1 MGREWKGLL
10 DLGGTDAVLRAVVSA
25 CLGQYRRNEAQLLA
39 ALDGE
44 TLHQARAS
52 LRRLRSAL
60 RLFQPLTSPQLALEA
75 GLRDLSGALGAARDL
90 DVLLARTSPGPLH
103 DKLSAARDEAFAH
116 ALAALH
122 AASTRAMLLDLSE
135 WIVLHPPLPADDAR
149 DHAARQLDCYRRK
162 VKKAGRALVD
172 GDDAAR
178 HRLRK
183 RVKRLR
189 HAVELFGS
197 LFPASGQRARF
208 MAALLPLQDA
218 LGALN
223 DLVVAQA
230 VLARIGSSRVR
241 GAAALIGQTQR
252 PALLATAVK
261 AHEQVMTAP
270 RFWR

>member
-10 DLGGTDAVLRAVVSA
+10 DLGGIDAVLRAVVSA

-60 RLFQPLTSPQLALEA
+60 RLFQPLTGPQLALEA

-162 VKKAGRALVD
+162 VKKAGQALVD

-178 HRLRK
+178 H
-183 RVKRLR
+183 RLR

-197 LFPASGQRARF
+197 LFPASGRRARF

>member
-1 MGREWKGLL
+1 
-10 DLGGTDAVLRAVVSA
+10 
-25 CLGQYRRNEAQLLA
+25 LLA
-39 ALDGE
+39 TLDGE
-44 TLHQARAS
+44 TLHQMRVS

-60 RLFQPLTSPQLALEA
+60 RLFQPLTGPQLALEA
-75 GLRDLSGALGAARDL
+75 GLR
-90 DVLLARTSPGPLH
+90 
-103 DKLSAARDEAFAH
+103 
-116 ALAALH
+116 
-122 AASTRAMLLDLSE
+122 DLSE

-162 VKKAGRALVD
+162 VKKVGQALVD

-189 HAVELFGS
+189 HACELFGS
-197 LFPASGQRARF
+197 LFPAPGRRARF
-208 MAALLPLQDA
+208 MSALLPLQDA

-223 DLVVAQA
+223 DLLVAQA

-241 GAAALIGQTQR
+241 GAAALTGQTQR

>member
-1 MGREWKGLL
+1 MDRERKGLL

-44 TLHQARAS
+44 TLHQTRVS

-60 RLFQPLTSPQLALEA
+60 RLFQPLTGPQLALEA

-90 DVLLARTSPGPLH
+90 DVLLARASPGPLH

-116 ALAALH
+116 AMAALH

-149 DHAARQLDCYRRK
+149 DHAARQLDCCRRK
-162 VKKAGRALVD
+162 VKKAGQALVD

-183 RVKRLR
+183 CVKRLR

-197 LFPASGQRARF
+197 LFPASGRPARF

-241 GAAALIGQTQR
+241 GAAALTGQTQR

>member
-1 MGREWKGLL
+1 MGRERKGLL
-10 DLGGTDAVLRAVVSA
+10 DLGGTDAVLRAVLSA

-60 RLFQPLTSPQLALEA
+60 RLFQPLT
-75 GLRDLSGALGAARDL
+75 
-90 DVLLARTSPGPLH
+90 GPLH

-122 AASTRAMLLDLSE
+122 AASTRAVLLDLSE
-135 WIVLHPPLPADDAR
+135 WVVLHPPLPADDAR
-149 DHAARQLDCYRRK
+149 DYAARQLDCYRRK
-162 VKKAGRALVD
+162 VKKAGQALVD

-183 RVKRLR
+183 HVKRLR

-197 LFPASGQRARF
+197 LFPASGRRARY

-230 VLARIGSSRVR
+230 VLARIRSSRVR

>member
-1 MGREWKGLL
+1 
-10 DLGGTDAVLRAVVSA
+10 
-25 CLGQYRRNEAQLLA
+25 
-39 ALDGE
+39 
-44 TLHQARAS
+44 
-52 LRRLRSAL
+52 
-60 RLFQPLTSPQLALEA
+60 
-75 GLRDLSGALGAARDL
+75 
-90 DVLLARTSPGPLH
+90 
-103 DKLSAARDEAFAH
+103 
-116 ALAALH
+116 
-122 AASTRAMLLDLSE
+122 MLLDLSE
-135 WIVLHPPLPADDAR
+135 WVVLHPPLPTDNAR
-149 DHAARQLDCYRRK
+149 DYAARQLDRCRRK
-162 VKKAGRALVD
+162 VKNAGQALVD
-172 GDDAAR
+172 GNDAAR

-197 LFPASGQRARF
+197 LFPASGRRARF

-223 DLVVAQA
+223 DLVVAQS